1 MSYPSPTGIDKVL
14 VAQEYN
20 PFRDQEPRTV
30 INVYVTNNI
39 RNTNNPNDDC
49 SCHILELCTLAFC
62 FHYLCPFPCC
72 LLHLWF
78 H

>member
-1 MSYPSPTGIDKVL
+1 MEKVL

-20 PFRDQEPRTV
+20 PFRDEMPRTV
-30 INVYVTNNI
+30 VYINVTNNVI
-39 RNTNNPNDDC
+39 NKNPDEC